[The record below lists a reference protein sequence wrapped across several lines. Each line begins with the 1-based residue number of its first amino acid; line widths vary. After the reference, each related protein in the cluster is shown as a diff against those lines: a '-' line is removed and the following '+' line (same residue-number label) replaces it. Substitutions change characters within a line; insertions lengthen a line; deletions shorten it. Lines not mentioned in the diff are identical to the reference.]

1 MIYKLRK
8 IINIKNYTSIKILF
22 FYIIYFFST
31 KKKFYKFLISNFYSS
46 YSQIYQDLVVLYYL
60 ESKKNGSF
68 IEIGGGDGVIISN
81 TYLLEK
87 KYKWKG
93 IICEPNSRLKANIKL
108 KRNAKHEERPIT
120 NKSYEKINFHENVD
134 PYQSSIF
141 NERNSSNIRTTKSIS
156 LNHLLEENKL
166 SKVDYISIDTEGN
179 EYDILSEFKFK
190 KYDIKIFTIEHNYNK
205 NKRKKIINIMKKNN
219 YIRVHKNL
227 SYMDDWFIKE
237 NLNE

>member
-1 MIYKLRK
+1 MKYNLSK
-8 IINIKNYTSIKILF
+8 IINIKNYTLIKILF
-22 FYIIYFFST
+22 FYIVYFFST

-46 YSQIYQDLVVLYYL
+46 YSQVYQDLVVLYYL

-93 IICEPNSRLKANIKL
+93 IICEPNSRLKSNIKL
-108 KRNAKHEERPIT
+108 KRNSKHEERPIT
-120 NKSYEKINFHENVD
+120 NKSYEKIKFHENVD

-141 NERNSSNIRTTKSIS
+141 NDRNSSNTKTTKSIS
-156 LNHLLEENKL
+156 LNNLLDENKL

-179 EYDILSEFKFK
+179 EYDILSEFEFK

-205 NKRKKIINIMKKNN
+205 NKRKKILNIMKKNN
-219 YIRVHKNL
+219 YIRIHKNL